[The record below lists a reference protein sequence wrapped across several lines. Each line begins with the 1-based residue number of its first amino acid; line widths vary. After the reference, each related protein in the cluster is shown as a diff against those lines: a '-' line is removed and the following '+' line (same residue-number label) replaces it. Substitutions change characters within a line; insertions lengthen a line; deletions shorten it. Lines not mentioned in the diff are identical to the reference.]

1 MASALP
7 AGVEARA
14 IPSGVWILLAIAWFA
29 TLAWRPLLEPDEA
42 RYAEIPREMAQTGD
56 WVTPRLNGLKYFEKP
71 PLQYW
76 GTAAAYS
83 LFGVNELSARL
94 WSCALAFLCIPLAY
108 GFARYLYGEGAEAL
122 AAATVLAVNPYF
134 AIVGQLN
141 LLDSGF
147 CFFMIAAVF
156 AFMRART
163 SEARSAPGSRSLSE
177 RGWMVIASASLALA
191 VLSKGIA
198 ALVLIGGTLVIH
210 MLVTRDLRHWRRWH
224 LPITIPVFLAL
235 TVPWFI
241 VVSQRNPEFPQFFF
255 IHEHFQRFLTDEADR
270 EGPWWFFAPYLLL
283 ALIPWLA
290 PLWGARRGLQWRRP
304 TDDIGIARG
313 MLWSWC
319 AFLLFFFSISHSKLP
334 TYILPMMPA
343 LAVLMAP
350 YLVKRR
356 SSTPLAAWITG
367 GLVVLLALGL
377 SVGAFRKV
385 GTIPTALLTWCIIA
399 ACVGIGAAI
408 FSRRTWVA
416 AALGCVLGIQALM
429 MAYSYFPP
437 PRNSKAL
444 VAAVRPSVGADTQLF
459 SVEQYRQ
466 GVAPYLGRTL
476 RLVASRGE
484 LTFGIEQEPAKFI
497 PTVEQFIE
505 QWTAATNAV
514 AFIEPATFEQ
524 LRARQVP
531 MRLLARDGRSVAV
544 ARK

>member
-14 IPSGVWILLAIAWFA
+14 IPSSVWILLALAWFA

-42 RYAEIPREMAQTGD
+42 RYAEIPREMTQTGD

-83 LFGVNELSARL
+83 LFGVNDGSARL
-94 WSCALAFLCIPLAY
+94 WSCAFAFLCIPLAY
-108 GFARYLYGEGAEAL
+108 GFARYLYGGGAEAL
-122 AAATVLAVNPYF
+122 AAATAMAVNPYF

-147 CFFMIAAVF
+147 CFFMVASVF
-156 AFMRART
+156 SFMRART
-163 SEARSAPGSRSLSE
+163 SEPRSSGE
-177 RGWMVIASASLALA
+177 RGWMVLASAALAMA

-198 ALVLIGGTLVIH
+198 ALVLIGGTLAIH
-210 MLVTRDLRHWRRWH
+210 MAVTRDLRNWRRWH
-224 LPITIPVFLAL
+224 LPVTIPVFLAL

-290 PLWGARRGLQWRRP
+290 SLWSARGRLEWRRP
-304 TDDIGIARG
+304 TDDLGIARG

-356 SSTPLAAWITG
+356 SSTSVAAWITS
-367 GLVVLLALGL
+367 GLVVLFALGL
-377 SVGAFRKV
+377 SVGVLRKA
-385 GTIPTALLTWCIIA
+385 GEIPTALLGWCIVA
-399 ACVGIGAAI
+399 ACVAIVAALGA
-408 FSRRTWVA
+408 RKTWVA
-416 AALGCVLGIQALM
+416 AALGSVLGFQALM
-429 MAYSYFPP
+429 MAYSYRPP
-437 PRNSKAL
+437 VRNSKAL
-444 VAAVRPSVGADTQLF
+444 VAAVRPSIDSDTQLF
-459 SVEQYRQ
+459 SVNQYRQ

-476 RLVASRGE
+476 RMVMFRGE
-484 LTFGIEQEPAKFI
+484 LAFGIEQEGAGFI
-497 PTVEQFIE
+497 PTLEQFIE
-505 QWTAATNAV
+505 QWTAATDAV

-524 LRARQVP
+524 LRARDVP
-531 MRLLARDGRSVAV
+531 MRLLVRDGRSVAV

>member
-14 IPSGVWILLAIAWFA
+14 IPSGVWILLALAWFA
-29 TLAWRPLLEPDEA
+29 TLAWRPLVEPDEA
-42 RYAEIPREMAQTGD
+42 RYAEIPREMAQSGD

-76 GTAAAYS
+76 ATAAAYS

-94 WSCALAFLCIPLAY
+94 WSCALAFLCIPLAF
-108 GFARYLYGEGAEAL
+108 GFARYLYGNGAEAL
-122 AAATVLAVNPYF
+122 AAAAVMAVNPYF

-147 CFFMIAAVF
+147 SFFMVASVF

-163 SEARSAPGSRSLSE
+163 SEPRSGSE
-177 RGWMVIASASLALA
+177 RGWMVLASAALAMA

-210 MLVTRDLRHWRRWH
+210 MAVTRDLRHWRRWH
-224 LPITIPVFLAL
+224 LPVTIPVFLIL

-241 VVSQRNPEFPQFFF
+241 VVSRRNPEFAQFFF
-255 IHEHFQRFLTDEADR
+255 IHEHFQRFLTPEADR

-290 PLWGARRGLQWRRP
+290 LVPRGRPRLEWRRP
-304 TDDIGIARG
+304 TDDVGIARA

-350 YLVKRR
+350 HLVKRQ
-356 SSTPLAAWITG
+356 SSTSVAAGITG

-377 SVGAFRKV
+377 SIGALRKAGQV
-385 GTIPTALLTWCIIA
+385 PTTLLIWCIVA
-399 ACVGIGAAI
+399 ACVGIAAAI
-408 FSRRTWVA
+408 GSRKTWIA
-416 AALGCVLGIQALM
+416 AALGCVLGFQALL

-437 PRNSKAL
+437 VRNSKAL
-444 VAAVRPSVGADTQLF
+444 VAAVRPSIDADTQLF
-459 SVEQYRQ
+459 SVNQYRQ
-466 GVAPYLGRTL
+466 GVPPYLGRTL
-476 RLVASRGE
+476 RMVMFRGE
-484 LTFGIEQEPAKFI
+484 LAFGLEQENAGFI
-497 PTVEQFIE
+497 PTLDQFIA
-505 QWTAATNAV
+505 QWSAATDAV

-524 LRARQVP
+524 LRERHVP
-531 MRLLARDGRSVAV
+531 MRLVARDGRSVAV